1 MKSRETHRNPSNSI
15 EFFASSSSFLEAREA
30 ELQELSQRLQALQA
44 LLADVEQQLVE
55 ERKGKETLESSVA
68 TSCATVRQLQE
79 EAERERRAHAEE
91 LALFETE
98 KEMELKGMAER
109 HAAEVKV
116 LTEERAL

>member
-1 MKSRETHRNPSNSI
+1 M
-15 EFFASSSSFLEAREA
+15 
-30 ELQELSQRLQALQA
+30 
-44 LLADVEQQLVE
+44 E